1 MLSCRSSYTLSI
13 ERTCVATMSSLL
25 TILGRLL
32 CLLGLH
38 KFRVVDVTLG
48 FGPSGGVAKFECK
61 RCHHS
66 TTRRS

>member
-1 MLSCRSSYTLSI
+1 MG
-13 ERTCVATMSSLL
+13 SLL

-32 CLLGLH
+32 CQLGLH

-48 FGPSGGVAKFECK
+48 FGPSGGVAKLECE